1 MQIKRID
8 LSDDGRVY
16 MVAYIADK
24 SPEMPYMDK
33 RSAVVICPGG
43 AYYMT
48 SDREAEP
55 IALNYLARG
64 FNAFVVRYSVYPHAT
79 FPNSL
84 VDVSRAMKYVRDN
97 AEEFGI
103 FSDKI
108 AVCGFSAGGHLAA
121 SLGTL
126 WNDAEVQKL
135 AGCSG
140 EENKPNALLLIY
152 PVISSIRNVQP
163 ESIRHITM
171 GIEDEAKKA
180 ECLAKVSLENQVGKH
195 TPPAFIMHTY
205 SDNVVPVENPLL
217 FASAMAAADVPFELH
232 IFQNGGH
239 GLALANHVTYNNE
252 YSVDEDFAK
261 WMDLSA
267 KWLYDTFGKNIPE
280 GPLTTITYENRC
292 KGGII

>member
-16 MVAYIADK
+16 MIAYIGDK

-33 RSAVVICPGG
+33 RPAVVVCPGG

-84 VDVSRAMKYVRDN
+84 VDVSRAMKYIRDN

-103 FSDKI
+103 YPDKI

-121 SLGTL
+121 SIGTL
-126 WNDAEVQKL
+126 WNDPEVQEL

-140 EENKPNALLLIY
+140 EENKPNALVLIY
-152 PVISSIRNVQP
+152 PVISSTRNVQP
-163 ESIRHITM
+163 ESIRHITI
-171 GIEDEAKKA
+171 GIEDETKKVEA
-180 ECLAKVSLENQVGKH
+180 LAKVSLENQVGKH
-195 TPPAFIMHTY
+195 TPPAFIAHTY

-239 GLALANHVTYNNE
+239 GLALASHITFNNE
-252 YSVDEDFAK
+252 YSIDEDFAK
-261 WMDLSA
+261 WIDLSA
-267 KWLYDTFGKNIPE
+267 KWLYDTFGKNIPD
-280 GPLTTITYENRC
+280 GPYPRVTYENRC
-292 KGGII
+292 KGGIV